1 MIIVQ
6 LFLFAL
12 LPISM
17 APIGDPLFTNCNVS
31 RFEGI
36 AVAHFGRRQVS
47 SAEEGFELPWNMR
60 LALYIADEGGP

>member
-1 MIIVQ
+1 
-6 LFLFAL
+6 
-12 LPISM
+12 M

-36 AVAHFGRRQVS
+36 AVAHFGRRQAS
-47 SAEEGFELPWNMR
+47 SAEEGFQLPWNTR